1 MIIVGYTDMLPG
13 VEPFGSV
20 SSEQAFTERN
30 LPAGYPDMASYI
42 HVYPLSGGYEEA
54 LFFLVDFKIPD
65 LGLSVAALKLY
76 DTESFTSSY
85 DNDYNSQISHFLF
98 LV

>member
-20 SSEQAFTERN
+20 SAEQAFTERN

-42 HVYPLSGGYEEA
+42 HVYQLSGGYEEA
-54 LFFLVDFKIPD
+54 LFFLVDFKIPEI
-65 LGLSVAALKLY
+65 SSSIATLKLF
-76 DTESFTSSY
+76 DTESFKASY
-85 DNDYNSQISHFLF
+85 D
-98 LV
+98 